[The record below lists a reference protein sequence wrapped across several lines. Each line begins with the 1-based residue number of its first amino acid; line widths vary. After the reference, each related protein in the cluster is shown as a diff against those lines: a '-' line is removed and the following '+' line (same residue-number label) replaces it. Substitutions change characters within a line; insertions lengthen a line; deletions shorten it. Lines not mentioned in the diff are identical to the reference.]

1 MIERPYIRQGFA
13 LFRKLETAANHWP
26 GLQSFLNNLR
36 NNGTDSEQE
45 AQRANYVKLRDEID
59 AAAHEIYKE
68 LEDYKKRALSEE
80 GNLVYPGLV
89 PYQRALI
96 LLLMSFRSS
105 GDPCSPLQ
113 VLGVNPTFSVDVHSS
128 YGMLDPQCPSMG
140 EVVQCGLTSEKCYGT
155 DVFPLRININYLNVT
170 DRPFDDFPEFKELFL
185 DRHLS
190 SFLDIGGKVLLV
202 FGLTCF

>member
-89 PYQRALI
+89 PYQRSLI

-105 GDPCSPLQ
+105 GDPCS
-113 VLGVNPTFSVDVHSS
+113 
-128 YGMLDPQCPSMG
+128 
-140 EVVQCGLTSEKCYGT
+140 
-155 DVFPLRININYLNVT
+155 
-170 DRPFDDFPEFKELFL
+170 
-185 DRHLS
+185 
-190 SFLDIGGKVLLV
+190 
-202 FGLTCF
+202 